1 MDRKVESDLL
11 YAGRF
16 ASLFYKIAFGSEGGL
31 DWTREAAAGCIGHS
45 KGIRRVAELVQQHDL
60 AKKLVLHK
68 VMLKPSILFIDVVIK
83 ELPASST
90 SPIPF
95 WIIIF
100 A

>member
-1 MDRKVESDLL
+1 MIFCILGFLLACLANEQSVQIGGIDRS
-11 YAGRF
+11 
-16 ASLFYKIAFGSEGGL
+16 
-31 DWTREAAAGCIGHS
+31 REAAAVCIGHS

-60 AKKLVLHK
+60 AKKLVLHE
-68 VMLKPSILFIDVVIK
+68 VMLKPLILFIDVVIK